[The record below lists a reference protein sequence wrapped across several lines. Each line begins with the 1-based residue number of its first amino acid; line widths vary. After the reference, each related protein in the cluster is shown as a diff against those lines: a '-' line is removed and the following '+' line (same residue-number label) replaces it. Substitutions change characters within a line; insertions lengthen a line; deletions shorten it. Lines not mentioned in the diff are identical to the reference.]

1 MRVLLASHTAPGG
14 VFRVGSH
21 HLARELAAQGHQVL
35 HLSSPVSLAHVL
47 HLRDREVRRR
57 YRLAARSIRSCDQ
70 AGDLLPFTLL
80 PMSLGSRLSSGHALR
95 TTVPGLRGSLARL
108 GFARV
113 DALVVDQPL
122 LAGLERYVQADRVVY
137 RSTDVVETPAKLA
150 GEAHILTRADGVV
163 GTSPA
168 VLERLLRTRP
178 GVPSLVLENGVEFGH
193 FHRAEPAVERR
204 GAVYVGAIDA
214 RFDWS
219 GLVAMSS
226 SNPQVP
232 VSVWGPIQTQ
242 HPPDLPAN
250 LRMRGPAQY
259 DDVPALLAGARVG
272 VMPFEQTDLNRGRS
286 PMKFYE
292 YLAAGLNVVTTM
304 PLSDSQR
311 GAPGVWSVADE
322 QVGGDA
328 LRLAHGADRNA
339 AGVELA
345 RSMDWSERAARLAD
359 FVGGLAVRRA
369 A

>member
-21 HLARELAAQGHQVL
+21 HLARELVAQGHQVL

-47 HLRDREVRRR
+47 HLHDPEVRRR
-57 YRLAARSIRSCDQ
+57 YRLAARSVRACRE
-70 AGDLLPFTLL
+70 AGDLLPLTLL
-80 PMSLGSRLSSGHALR
+80 PMSLGSRLSSGPALR

-122 LAGLERYVQADRVVY
+122 LAGLERYVDADRVVY
-137 RSTDVVETPAKLA
+137 RSTDVVETPAKLT
-150 GEAHILTRADGVV
+150 GEAHVLARADGVV
-163 GTSPA
+163 ATSSA

-178 GVPSLVLENGVEFGH
+178 DVPSLVLENGVEFGH
-193 FHRAEPAVERR
+193 FHRDEPTVERC
-204 GAVYVGAIDA
+204 GAVYVGAIDG

-219 GLVAMSS
+219 GLVAMST

-232 VSVWGPIQTQ
+232 VSVWGPVEADGA
-242 HPPDLPAN
+242 PELPSN
-250 LRMRGPAQY
+250 VTMRGPAHY

-272 VMPFEQTDLNRGRS
+272 VMPFEQSSLNRGRS

-304 PLSDSQR
+304 PLSDAQR
-311 GAPGVWSVADE
+311 VTPGVWSAADE

-328 LRLAHGADRNA
+328 LRLAHGADRNE
-339 AGVELA
+339 AGIELA
-345 RSMDWSERAARLAD
+345 RSMDWSERATRLAD
-359 FVGGLAVRRA
+359 FVGGLPARRA
-369 A
+369 V